1 MNAATVQLILALL
14 PLAGRLVFDIGGKLV
29 EINTSDLTDP
39 AAIEKALDAAKAEGF
54 PQLRFVSSAGGPEE
68 EHA

>member
-1 MNAATVQLILALL
+1 MKPATVQLILALL
-14 PLAGRLVFDIGGKLV
+14 PLAERLVFDIGGKLV

-39 AAIEKALDAAKAEGF
+39 AEIIKALDAAKTEGF
-54 PQLRFVSSAGGPEE
+54 PQLKFISSAGGPEE